1 MEKVVGSHLVISA
14 TQKGKYQAHVM
25 KNEVVLG
32 GFEFCTVCEEE
43 NGNEILAEW
52 EVDQIT
58 LLPLSS
64 GVINLHE
71 IYREGYE
78 ENRKR

>member
-1 MEKVVGSHLVISA
+1 MERVVGSHLVICA
-14 TQKGKYQAHVM
+14 TQKGKYFVYVM
-25 KNEVVLG
+25 KNKVDSD
-32 GFEFCTVCEEE
+32 GFEFCSVCEEE

-58 LLPLSS
+58 ILPLAS
-64 GVINLHE
+64 GDVNLHG